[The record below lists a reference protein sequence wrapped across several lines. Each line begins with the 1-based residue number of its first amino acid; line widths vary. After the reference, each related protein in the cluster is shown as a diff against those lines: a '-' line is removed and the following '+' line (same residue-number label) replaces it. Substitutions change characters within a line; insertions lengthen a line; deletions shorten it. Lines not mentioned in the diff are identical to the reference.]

1 MSFTNQE
8 EQRAAESLPGNEEG
22 VTEGGENASA
32 EEDTLSLSPQGENA
46 APVAELQAPDLYDA
60 AKCDLHFTITM
71 RRDDGDPHGRQ
82 ILLGARNDNDVPM
95 ITLVR
100 AHDLESIL
108 APLVELHDRL
118 VADLPRRKKD
128 MQAGLEAARKR
139 KPEAAKQA
147 RQRNA
152 AQEAP
157 ETSQTSSRG
166 QAAQADQPS
175 ANQAPSPPP
184 SATPRSSSKRKGK
197 ASDAESQMEQMTLF

>member
-8 EQRAAESLPGNEEG
+8 EQCAAESLPSNEEG
-22 VTEGGENASA
+22 VTEEEENKPA
-32 EEDTLSLSPQGENA
+32 EEDTLSPSPQGENA
-46 APVAELQAPDLYDA
+46 APVAELEAPDLYDA

-71 RRDDGDPHGRQ
+71 RRDDGDPRGRQ
-82 ILLGARNDNDVPM
+82 VLLGARNDNDVPI

-108 APLVELHDRL
+108 TPLVELHDRL

-139 KPEAAKQA
+139 KPEPAKQA

-152 AQEAP
+152 AQKAP
-157 ETSQTSSRG
+157 ETSQTSSHG
-166 QAAQADQPS
+166 QVAQADQPS
-175 ANQAPSPPP
+175 ANQVSSPPP
-184 SATPRSSSKRKGK
+184 SATPRPSSKRKGK
-197 ASDAESQMEQMTLF
+197 ASDTESQMEQMILF